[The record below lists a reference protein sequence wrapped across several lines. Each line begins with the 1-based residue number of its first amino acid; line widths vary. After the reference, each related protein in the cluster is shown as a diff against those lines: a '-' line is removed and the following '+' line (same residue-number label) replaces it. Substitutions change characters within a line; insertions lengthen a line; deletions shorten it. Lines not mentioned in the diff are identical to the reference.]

1 MTNIV
6 AVFLKTES
14 GDNYLFLEK
23 DIETTKQMVDII
35 YQSMETE
42 LGCVYDWEIE
52 IIGDLDKTSLS
63 RHIGNRRDIIQDDI
77 ENGE

>member
-23 DIETTKQMVDII
+23 DIETCKQMVDKIHDC
-35 YQSMETE
+35 MDTE
-42 LGCVYDWEIE
+42 LGHVYDCEIE
-52 IIGDLDKTSLS
+52 IIGNIRTNDLSNAIS
-63 RHIGNRRDIIQDDI
+63 NRRDIIQDD
-77 ENGE
+77 EQNGE

>member
-35 YQSMETE
+35 QRSMDTE

-52 IIGDLDKTSLS
+52 IIGDLSKTSIS
-63 RHIGNRRDIIQDDI
+63 CNIADRRDIIREDM

>member
-23 DIETTKQMVDII
+23 DIETCKQMVEII
-35 YQSMETE
+35 QSGMGEE

-52 IIGDLDKTSLS
+52 IIGDLNKTSLS
-63 RHIGNRRDIIQDDI
+63 CNIADRRDIIADDV

>member
-23 DIETTKQMVDII
+23 DIKTPKEMVEKIQDQMD
-35 YQSMETE
+35 TE
-42 LGCVYDWEIE
+42 LAYVYDWEIE
-52 IIGDLDKTSLS
+52 IIGPMERSKLS
-63 RHIGNRRDIIQDDI
+63 IAISNRRDAMLDD
-77 ENGE
+77 EYNE